1 MVPVTINLSERG
13 YPMRVCMLAYTY
25 YEGDNR
31 VRRYAE
37 ALAKR
42 GDTVDVVACGQKGQ
56 LSHTVISGVNVFR
69 TQARRINEKTNIDY
83 LIKIMLFLFQ
93 SFVVLTWRHLRNPYQ
108 VIHVHSVPD
117 FEVFA
122 AVAAKLTGAKVIL
135 DIHDI
140 VPEFYA
146 GKFSKGRVTILS
158 KALMVVEK
166 ICCAFSDHVII
177 ANHLWWD
184 KIVTRSVKKE
194 KCTVVLNYPDPA
206 VFNDRLPHHSGGTF
220 TLSYPGS
227 LSWHQGLDI
236 AIRALALV
244 KSESPIP
251 FQFNLYGRG
260 SNVAALKELTLSLG
274 LEDRVLFHGILPID
288 EIAKKMAL
296 SDLGI
301 VPKRADDFG
310 NEAFSTKIF
319 EFMALDVP
327 VLISST
333 KVDRF
338 YFNDS
343 IVMFF
348 ESGNVRELADKILFL
363 AKNKPVRDTLV
374 KNAGSF
380 IKNYSW
386 EVKKSEYFALIDSLI
401 SKKRRE
407 PWQKMSSVMPLSH
420 RQKTKNAALLKPS
433 RP

>member
-1 MVPVTINLSERG
+1 
-13 YPMRVCMLAYTY
+13 MLAYTY

-42 GDTVDVVACGQKGQ
+42 GDTVDVVLCGQKGQ
-56 LSHTVISGVNVFR
+56 LSHAVIAGVNVFR
-69 TQARRINEKTNIDY
+69 TQVRRINEKTNVDY

-93 SFVVLTWRHLRNPYQ
+93 SFVVLTWRHLRNPYKI
-108 VIHVHSVPD
+108 IHVHSVPD

-146 GKFSKGRVTILS
+146 GKFSKGRITVLS
-158 KALMVVEK
+158 EALMAVEK

-194 KCTVVLNYPDPA
+194 KCTVILNYPDPA
-206 VFNDRLPHHSGGTF
+206 VFNSTLPHHSGGTF
-220 TLSYPGS
+220 TMSYPGS
-227 LSWHQGLDI
+227 LSHHQGLDI
-236 AIRALALV
+236 AIHALSLV
-244 KSESPIP
+244 KAESPLP

-288 EIAKKMAL
+288 EIAKKMAM

-319 EFMALDVP
+319 EFMALGVP

-333 KVDRF
+333 KVDRY

-348 ESGNVRELADKILFL
+348 ESGNVRELADKILYL
-363 AKNKPVRDTLV
+363 ANNKPVRDMLV
-374 KNAGSF
+374 KNARPF

-386 EVKKSEYFALIDSLI
+386 EVKKSEYFALIDSLT

-407 PWQKMSSVMPLSH
+407 PWQKTPSVMPLSH
-420 RQKTKNAALLKPS
+420 RQRTKNATSLKPS
-433 RP
+433 SP